1 MSGLTGHIDH
11 LYEDPNLT
19 LEDIVKIYR
28 KIANN
33 SKEIPVYEK
42 LDGYNIYLSYSAKE
56 NKAKLLRNNGQIKTG
71 GITLQE
77 LKSEFTTNRIQAGKR
92 PVPTN
97 IVSVYTNLIGFFEK
111 IVPQVFT
118 SPEQKKLVF
127 GEDASGNPEFFF
139 NAELIDPYAPNVIKY
154 DRKMIIFHK
163 LGNVKINA
171 EKGSIIASDTDEVNL
186 RFNELS
192 KIFGDSSKEN
202 GIQITDDKESKMD
215 LVNMP
220 RLEEELG
227 KLRSEFR
234 KLGLDMNDTVGKYFI
249 KSIEKYLVD
258 KKLNLDNH
266 QTEFVVKSVLSA
278 GFGSKHVKK
287 PRINEFF
294 TTNSMQDSGKIK
306 ELTNEEPARDIFK
319 QLRSPIDKTIFNCS
333 SILLDMYESRYIT
346 DNKQTADDIIKLVN
360 NAIENI
366 NSKGT
371 AEQKNKLNKQ
381 LDKLKHNTIGFKELV
396 NNPVEGV
403 VFRYKDHTYK
413 ITSTFGPVNQ
423 IINMSNFE
431 HRPLNENKTIEANG
445 MKVLYAGA
453 FKPPHRGHLQ
463 VIKSFIELPKYNNK
477 NFVVEKVIVIVGDKA
492 RFSTSNKEFPLK
504 QSMELFKLYLES
516 AGLQDLVELRV
527 TKRENPVKDVYD
539 YIANSDN
546 DLDKAQPGDVILLGV
561 SRKDRGYYS
570 NLSKFVKD
578 KPWQILFGE
587 DYEIP
592 VALKGNKDE
601 TRDILGEYASTEFRN
616 AISNNDLKTI
626 KEYLPEEILSSP
638 EYLKRAYNILGV
650 QVEVE
655 ELKES
660 SIIKLINKEL
670 TKPQPI
676 QPKLNLGD
684 LISRVNSI
692 YNKRI

>member
-1 MSGLTGHIDH
+1 MSGLTGHINH
-11 LYEDPNLT
+11 LYEDPDLT

-33 SKEIPVYEK
+33 SKEISVYEK
-42 LDGYNIYLSYSAKE
+42 LDGYNIYLSYSTKE

-71 GITLQE
+71 GVTLQE
-77 LKSEFTTNRIQAGKR
+77 LKNEFTTNRIQAGKR
-92 PVPTN
+92 PVPAN
-97 IVSVYTNLIGFFEK
+97 VVSVYTSLVGFFEK
-111 IVPQVFT
+111 IVSQVFT

-154 DRKMIIFHK
+154 DRKMIVFHR
-163 LGNVKINA
+163 LGNVKIDS
-171 EKGSIIASDTDEVNL
+171 EKGSIIATDTDEINL

-192 KIFGDSSKEN
+192 KIFGDSNKEN

-220 RLEEELG
+220 KLEEELG

-234 KLGLDMNDTVGKYFI
+234 KFGLDMNDTVGQYFI
-249 KSIEKYLVD
+249 KSIEKYLAG

-266 QTEFVVKSVLSA
+266 QTEFVVKSVLSV
-278 GFGSKHVKK
+278 GFGPKHVKK

-294 TTNSMQDSGKIK
+294 ATNTMQDSGKIK
-306 ELTNEEPARDIFK
+306 ELTNEEPAREIFK
-319 QLRSPIDKTIFNCS
+319 QLRLPIDKIIFNCS

-346 DNKQTADDIIKLVN
+346 NRKQTADDIIKLVN
-360 NAIENI
+360 SAIENI
-366 NSKGT
+366 NRKGT
-371 AEQKNKLNKQ
+371 SEEKNKLNKQ
-381 LDKLKHNTIGFKELV
+381 LDKLKHNTISFQELI

-403 VFRYKDHTYK
+403 VFRYKDRTYK
-413 ITSTFGPVNQ
+413 ITSSFGPVNQ
-423 IINMSNFE
+423 IINMNNFQN
-431 HRPLNENKTIEANG
+431 RQLNENKTIEANG
-445 MKVLYAGA
+445 IKVLYAGA

-477 NFVVEKVIVIVGDKA
+477 NFVVEKVIVIIGDKA
-492 RFSTSNKEFPLK
+492 RFSTSKQEFPLQ
-504 QSMELFKLYLES
+504 QSMELFNLYLEA

-539 YIANSDN
+539 YIANSNN

-592 VALKGNKDE
+592 VALKSNKDSD
-601 TRDILGEYASTEFRN
+601 RDILGEYASTEFRN
-616 AISNNDLKTI
+616 AISNNNVVLI
-626 KEYLPEEILSSP
+626 NEYLPEEILSSP
-638 EYLKRAYNILGV
+638 ELLKKAYNILGV
-650 QVEVE
+650 SSTVE

-660 SIIKLINKEL
+660 SIVKLINKEL
-670 TKPQPI
+670 NKTQKI

-684 LISRVNSI
+684 LINRVNSI
-692 YNKRI
+692 YNK